1 MDKKYAGTTIV
12 LPTATVEMLDEIRT
26 CLEVKTGIVKLSR
39 RQVIESLISQKMD
52 TLYHVAEIAPAES
65 IPPTQ
70 ETRVADFS
78 REALEMTSEMFHR
91 SRELGRRRGR
101 K

>member
-1 MDKKYAGTTIV
+1 M
-12 LPTATVEMLDEIRT
+12 
-26 CLEVKTGIVKLSR
+26 EVRTGITKLSR

-65 IPPTQ
+65 LPPAPALPTCGDA
-70 ETRVADFS
+70 EVADFS
-78 REALEMTSEMFHR
+78 REALEVTSEMFDR
-91 SRELGRRRGR
+91 ARELGRRRGR

>member
-12 LPTATVEMLDEIRT
+12 LPKATVEMLDEIRT
-26 CLEVKTGIVKLSR
+26 NLELKTGIIKLSR
-39 RQVIESLISQKMD
+39 RQVVESLISQKME

-78 REALEMTSEMFHR
+78 REALEVTNEMIDR
-91 SRELGRRRGR
+91 ARELDRLRGR